1 MTACCSPI
9 MYHCLSLADFND
21 TAINV
26 RELSPDLGP
35 CSGLIMYLI
44 FVLTIPFFMDT
55 TKKKTFRMPP
65 DSKHLVM

>member
-1 MTACCSPI
+1 

-55 TKKKTFRMPP
+55 TKKDFPYA
-65 DSKHLVM
+65 SGQ